1 MRSDQIG
8 CHRPSV
14 PYYAF
19 SFIHTSPPTSITPC
33 IKVASV
39 ITFTSFSYKPYY
51 GVLSLQPRLLFSPFS
66 TPFLFGWFTNGSHII
81 ESSLKHFSAQY
92 TSTTLSRTL
101 GGFICTFSLP
111 ISLSITQRTSKFR
124 NQFTIGTKYFDN
136 ERPILVLSLLRFSEM
151 TSELITFNHLIYHSS
166 STALGTKT
174 DY

>member
-14 PYYAF
+14 PYYSF

-39 ITFTSFSYKPYY
+39 ITFTIFSYKPYY

-101 GGFICTFSLP
+101 NPTIYNIVCWFAGSLGQITRQPSIILFLILRHSKLFIFVNL
-111 ISLSITQRTSKFR
+111 
-124 NQFTIGTKYFDN
+124 
-136 ERPILVLSLLRFSEM
+136 
-151 TSELITFNHLIYHSS
+151 
-166 STALGTKT
+166 
-174 DY
+174 